1 MDTRPS
7 GAEWRL
13 GGIQPAMLNSILAL
27 HCLGYDN
34 DHSVIRNGLKAL
46 ANFALEGKDKLVLQ
60 SCISPVWD
68 TALALKAL
76 QDADVPK
83 DHPALIK
90 AAEWLVAREV
100 RICGDWKMK
109 SPDLQPG
116 GWAFEFHNDWY
127 PDVDDS
133 AVVMMAIKD
142 VVGDRILKNNAIEN
156 GIAWCLGMQSRNGG
170 WAAFDKDNTKYLL
183 NKIPFSDMEALIDP
197 PTTDLTGRMLE
208 LMGTFGGFGKSH
220 PARLRAL
227 QFIRDNQ
234 ETDGSW
240 WGRWGVN
247 HIYGTW
253 SVLTGLALSVKI

>member
-1 MDTRPS
+1 
-7 GAEWRL
+7 
-13 GGIQPAMLNSILAL
+13 
-27 HCLGYDN
+27 
-34 DHSVIRNGLKAL
+34 
-46 ANFALEGKDKLVLQ
+46 
-60 SCISPVWD
+60 
-68 TALALKAL
+68 
-76 QDADVPK
+76 
-83 DHPALIK
+83 
-90 AAEWLVAREV
+90 
-100 RICGDWKMK
+100 
-109 SPDLQPG
+109 
-116 GWAFEFHNDWY
+116 
-127 PDVDDS
+127 
-133 AVVMMAIKD
+133 MMAIKD

-240 WGRWGVN
+240 V
-247 HIYGTW
+247 GTLG
-253 SVLTGLALSVKI
+253 SKSYLRNMVCADRACRCR